1 MPYNMCV
8 LKDHFTLPPEDSNA
22 RYLDKFMQDEQ
33 LLKDYKLKQFLITEQ
48 KRSSLYRSLIAKV
61 KSNCI
66 DEKLLSA
73 LPYEVNP
80 PPPSSKTASYCT
92 TSEID
97 SQRYAADSTYSGM
110 MTGSGTVLSKSHNH
124 GSRLPDR
131 TVVTTPT
138 GTLTTTI
145 NLNKNFTEMS
155 IDNLSYRAKALSLHS
170 FPYLLKSIELKASN
184 IYERKAR
191 QMRQALGRRI
201 YSDAE
206 RKKACLQRQNKE
218 DIILSGKV
226 KAKAEKHFHKCTK
239 IIQPTNHPNGSC
251 TLNISTTVTTV
262 PSNASN
268 QSTEDN
274 KLIEQSDRSVK
285 CNNTLSNQTKV
296 LPNEPTFCTESIGPS
311 NENTKQLE
319 SVNSNNQTLSLWNR
333 LSVQLNKKIPPLCL
347 CMQYSCNGDD
357 TPPWLKCANNCRF
370 YRRPEGMWMK

>member
-110 MTGSGTVLSKSHNH
+110 MTGSGTVLI
-124 GSRLPDR
+124 
-131 TVVTTPT
+131 VTTPT

-145 NLNKNFTEMS
+145 NLNK
-155 IDNLSYRAKALSLHS
+155 I
-170 FPYLLKSIELKASN
+170 LLK
-184 IYERKAR
+184 
-191 QMRQALGRRI
+191 
-201 YSDAE
+201 
-206 RKKACLQRQNKE
+206 
-218 DIILSGKV
+218 
-226 KAKAEKHFHKCTK
+226 
-239 IIQPTNHPNGSC
+239 
-251 TLNISTTVTTV
+251 
-262 PSNASN
+262 
-268 QSTEDN
+268 
-274 KLIEQSDRSVK
+274 
-285 CNNTLSNQTKV
+285 
-296 LPNEPTFCTESIGPS
+296 
-311 NENTKQLE
+311 
-319 SVNSNNQTLSLWNR
+319 
-333 LSVQLNKKIPPLCL
+333 
-347 CMQYSCNGDD
+347 
-357 TPPWLKCANNCRF
+357 
-370 YRRPEGMWMK
+370 